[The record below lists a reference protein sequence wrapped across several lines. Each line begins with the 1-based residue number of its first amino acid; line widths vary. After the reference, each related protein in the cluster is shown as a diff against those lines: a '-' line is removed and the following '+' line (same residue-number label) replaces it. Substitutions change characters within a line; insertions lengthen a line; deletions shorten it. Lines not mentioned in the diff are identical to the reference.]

1 MKRTGDEYF
10 DSEEFQSILES
21 FEQASDSGGSIFL
34 DADDLADIADYYHY
48 IGNHEAAEEAIG
60 QALSMFPT
68 ATAPLIYKAREA
80 LEYEDVEGAEAYL
93 EQMDDKESPDYHYM
107 QAELLIA
114 QDKIED
120 ADLLLRDYFK
130 TVPANEYNDYVMDV
144 ANIYL
149 DYGVTD
155 KAYEWSMRSS
165 GNNSEDFKEL
175 MGNILL
181 GLGNFEDSQRIFN
194 ELIDKNPYSTRYWNS
209 LANAQYMNEDYGS
222 SIDSSEYAIAID
234 PTDPESL
241 VTKANSLL
249 RLNNFEEALKY
260 FERYAEVAGEDAF
273 SELNKGICLL
283 STNRPEEA
291 LEHLKKA
298 EELSNQESEY
308 LAQIYQETA
317 FTYSALHDVDK
328 AIEALEK
335 TSELPCNHA
344 DMEVL
349 KGHILLENE
358 KMEEATNAFKKA
370 LLKSDSSPEIMI
382 RILVSL
388 YDNHLVQAAYAIF
401 KRFYKTIVDED
412 YQNGHAYMALCCWDL
427 KKDQEFLDYLKLSCE
442 RNPQEAR
449 LVLGNLFPEKMKV
462 EDYYN
467 YMKEK
472 LTS

>member
-10 DSEEFQSILES
+10 DSEEFQNILDS

-34 DADDLADIADYYHY
+34 DADDLTDIADYYHY
-48 IGNHEAAEEAIG
+48 TGNHEAAEEAIS
-60 QALSMFPT
+60 QALTLFPN
-68 ATAPLIYKAREA
+68 ALAPLIFKAREA
-80 LEYEDVEGAEAYL
+80 LENEDVESAEAYL
-93 EQMDDKESPDYHYM
+93 EQMDDKDSPDYNYM
-107 QAELLIA
+107 RAELLIA
-114 QDKIED
+114 QDRIEE
-120 ADLLLRDYFK
+120 ADLYLRNYFK
-130 TVPANEYNDYVMDV
+130 TVPADEYNDFVMDI

-149 DYGVTD
+149 DYGVSD

-175 MGNILL
+175 MGHILF

-194 ELIDKNPYSTRYWNS
+194 ELLDKNPYSTRYWNS

-249 RLNNFEEALKY
+249 RLNNFDEALKY
-260 FERYAEVAGEDAF
+260 FERYAEVAGEDEF

-298 EELSNQESEY
+298 ETLSNNESEY
-308 LAQIYQETA
+308 LTQIYQEMA
-317 FTYSALHDVDK
+317 FTYSALHNVEK
-328 AIEALEK
+328 AVESIDK
-335 TSELPCNHA
+335 TSELDCNHA

-349 KGHILLENE
+349 KGHILLENG
-358 KMEEATNAFKKA
+358 KVEEATNAFKNA
-370 LLKSDSSPEIMI
+370 LQKSDNSPEIMI
-382 RILVSL
+382 RIIVSL
-388 YDNHLVQAAYAIF
+388 YDNHLVQPAYTIF
-401 KRFYKTIVDED
+401 KKFYKTVVDKD
-412 YQNGHAYMALCCWDL
+412 YIYGHAYMALCCWDL
-427 KKDQEFLDYLKLSCE
+427 KKDKEFLDYLKLSCE

-449 LVLGNLFPEKMKV
+449 LVLGNLFPEGMKA
-462 EDYYN
+462 EEYYN

-472 LTS
+472 LSS